1 MLQITRR
8 SATVGG
14 MKDLLARFE
23 STPPEVV
30 FEWHDSETDATGWVV
45 INSLRGGAAGGGTR
59 MRAGLNRREVES
71 LAKTMEV
78 KFTVAGPPIGGAK
91 SGIDFDPS
99 DPRKEGVL
107 RRWFAAAAPLL
118 KAYYGTGGDLNVDEA
133 SEVVPMTEANGL
145 WHPQE
150 GIVTGHFHA
159 EGFERIQRVGH
170 LRAGVAKVVTD
181 PAFAPPAG
189 PHGRLQ
195 GPPSVADLVTG
206 WGVAEA
212 VRHYYDLYGG
222 ELAGKP
228 AVIQG
233 WGTVGATAAYY
244 LSRMGARVIGIIDR
258 AGGILEPS
266 GLSPER
272 VAELYAT
279 RRGNQLSAPDL
290 LPFEEVDAAVWSAGA
305 AIFLPCAASRLVT
318 RGQVDALLKGG
329 LEVVSCGANVPFADD
344 EIFYGSTYEHAD
356 RHAAVIP
363 DFIANSGMARTFALL
378 MESTTQD
385 TDAAIF
391 GDVSAT
397 IGAALEACRGRR
409 PESTGIAATALEIAL
424 QQLVTPHTFE
434 ERLIAPHTRSPVR
447 SV

>member
-1 MLQITRR
+1 MLQIACR
-8 SATVGG
+8 SATVGD

-30 FEWHDSETDATGWVV
+30 FEWHDSETDAVGWVV

-99 DPRKEGVL
+99 DPRKDGVL
-107 RRWFAAAAPLL
+107 RRWFAAVAPLL

-181 PAFAPPAG
+181 PAFAPPARPG
-189 PHGRLQ
+189 TT
-195 GPPSVADLVTG
+195 PPSVADLVTG

-222 ELAGKP
+222 DLAGKP

-244 LSRMGARVIGIIDR
+244 LARMGARVIGIIDR
-258 AGGILEPS
+258 SGGILEPA

-272 VAELYAT
+272 VAELSAT

-290 LPFEEVDAAVWSAGA
+290 VPFEEVDAAIWSAGA

-318 RGQVDALLKGG
+318 RPQVDALLAGG

-344 EIFYGSTYEHAD
+344 EIFYGPTYEHAD

-391 GDVSAT
+391 GDVSAS
-397 IGAALEACRGRR
+397 IGSALAACRQRR
-409 PESTGIAATALEIAL
+409 REPTGIADTAFEIAL
-424 QQLVTPHTFE
+424 QQLVTPQAADVPLTQS
-434 ERLIAPHTRSPVR
+434 A
-447 SV
+447 